1 MLRRVQ
7 MARGVGRAGVARKA
21 KMPRP
26 ARSANAIAVFNWARA
41 GRQKIVY
48 AINDALGDAS
58 GEALAIM
65 LRAAGGDDLSL
76 DDFFGGEARNPL
88 RGQSPP

>member
-1 MLRRVQ
+1 
-7 MARGVGRAGVARKA
+7 MAEQGPKNLKGVRLELGDVGHR
-21 KMPRP
+21 PRP
-26 ARSANAIAVFNWARA
+26 ERIAVFNWARA

>member
-1 MLRRVQ
+1 MSDR
-7 MARGVGRAGVARKA
+7 
-21 KMPRP
+21 PRP
-26 ARSANAIAVFNWARA
+26 ESIAVFNWARA
-41 GRQKIVY
+41 GWQKVFY
-48 AINDALGDAS
+48 AINDAGDAS

-76 DDFFGGEARNPL
+76 DDFFGGDARNPL